1 HVATFDRYLGAGYAG
16 VDIFFLLSGFNIAYT
31 YGDSIDLR
39 DPRAWAGFLRKRLAR
54 LYPVHLVTLL
64 AVAALYFGARAFDIT
79 VAARNDYSRISFLN
93 NVFLM
98 HDWFQPRTLSWNYPS
113 WTISAEWAAYLAFPL
128 LAWLLLRRQLPT
140 IVALAALIVVLL
152 TFERAIFDGLD
163 PVGLVRIAAEFTS
176 GVLLFALYRN
186 RFAAAVPWHRL
197 GLPLLVVSIALSVYS
212 FDRTGTA
219 LRVVPVFALLV
230 YALAWERPLRPLR
243 AVAAGGVLDRSRTP
257 LLATRPLV
265 YWGKVS
271 YSLYMTHAVTDMVL
285 VRWLRSTELVTAAV
299 PLKLL
304 VACAYVVVI
313 AAVAAATYHWV
324 EEPARRRLN
333 PRRPEPA
340 PSSPEPREPTSLDA
354 ARIG

>member
-1 HVATFDRYLGAGYAG
+1 
-16 VDIFFLLSGFNIAYT
+16 
-31 YGDSIDLR
+31 
-39 DPRAWAGFLRKRLAR
+39 
-54 LYPVHLVTLL
+54 YPVHLFTLL
-64 AVAALYFGARAFDIT
+64 AVAALYFGAQALDIT
-79 VAARNDYSRISFLN
+79 IAARNDYSLISFLN

-113 WTISAEWAAYLAFPL
+113 WSISAEWAAYLAFPL
-128 LAWLLLRRQLPT
+128 LAWLLLRRQLPS
-140 IVALAALIVVLL
+140 ILALAALIVVLL
-152 TFERAIFDGLD
+152 VFERAIFDGLD

-186 RFAAAVPWHRL
+186 RFADALPWHRL
-197 GLPLLVVSIALSVYS
+197 GLPLLAASIALGVWS
-212 FDRTGTA
+212 FVATGTA
-219 LRVVPVFALLV
+219 LRAVPVFALLV

-285 VRWLRSTELVTAAV
+285 IRWLRSTDLVTAGV
-299 PLKLL
+299 PLKLA
-304 VACAYVVVI
+304 VFVGYVGAV

-324 EEPARRRLN
+324 EEPARRRLG

-340 PSSPEPREPTSLDA
+340 PIANRAPTPV
-354 ARIG
+354 R